1 MEKKYITDSITI
13 TQGITDG
20 SGETGTNGQVL
31 SSTGTSTAWI
41 DQSGASRPYLKT
53 KLTSS
58 TTINNNTTISS
69 YEVFNTSPVQSSGGW
84 TVLAGAITV
93 PSVGVYAIDVMAYY
107 TSSTSRVSVGLQ
119 MAVDGTWTGEEAAMG
134 YIRASSGHNQSSLTW
149 SSIVEVALNSK
160 GNMELINIGFV
171 RLANAGTCTLDATK
185 SMISVYKIS

>member
-41 DQSGASRPYLKT
+41 DQSGASRPYFKT

-58 TTINNNTTISS
+58 TTINNSTTVAAFS
-69 YEVFNTSPVQSSGGW
+69 VFNTSPEQNSGFTVTSS
-84 TVLAGAITV
+84 AITP
-93 PSVGVYAIDVMAYY
+93 PSVGVYAVDVMAYY
-107 TSSTSRVSVGLQ
+107 TSSTARVSVGLQ
-119 MAVDGTWTGEEAAMG
+119 VAANGTFTGEEAAMG

-149 SSIVEVALNSK
+149 SSIVEIVEQK
-160 GNMELINIGFV
+160 GAPGPINIGFA
-171 RLANAGTCTLDATK
+171 RLAQVGTCTLDATK

>member
-1 MEKKYITDSITI
+1 MAKKYTTDSITI
-13 TQGITDG
+13 TDGITDG
-20 SGETGTNGQVL
+20 SGETGTAGQLL

-41 DQSGASRPYLKT
+41 DDNSVKPYFKT

-58 TTINNNTTISS
+58 TGINNNTTISS
-69 YEVFNTSPVQSSGGW
+69 YEVFNTSPVQSSSGW

-107 TSSTSRVSVGLQ
+107 TSSTSRVNVGLQ

-185 SMISVYKIS
+185 SAVSVYKIS